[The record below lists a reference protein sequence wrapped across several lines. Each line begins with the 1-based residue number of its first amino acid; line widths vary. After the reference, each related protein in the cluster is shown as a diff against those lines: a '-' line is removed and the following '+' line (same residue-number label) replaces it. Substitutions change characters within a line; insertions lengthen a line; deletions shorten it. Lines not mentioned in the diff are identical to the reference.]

1 MIEGLL
7 NSLKETA
14 SEGSFLPSFVP
25 HLFDNIESAIDS
37 FDDADKPLNS
47 GGDGETFVSPHFV
60 DDYTKSDGT
69 TVGGFW
75 RDGDGDTS
83 VDLTEDEGG
92 GYFRNL

>member
-1 MIEGLL
+1 MIEGL
-7 NSLKETA
+7 NNEIKET
-14 SEGSFLPSFVP
+14 EDNGSFLPSFVP
-25 HLFDNIESAIDS
+25 NIVDTIGSVIDS
-37 FDDADKPLNS
+37 FDDADQPLNGS
-47 GGDGETFVSPHFV
+47 GDGETFVKPHWV

-69 TVGGFW
+69 FVSGFW